1 MKKSQNIFM
10 VFFVLCFFVLGLNG
24 AWATDGTQKWA
35 FDAGNSVT
43 SSPAIG
49 ADGTI
54 YVGSYAS
61 LGGGNLYAIN
71 PDGTQKWVYNL
82 NGVKASPAIG
92 ADGTIY
98 VGSYDPMGGGNLY
111 AINLDGTQ
119 KWVCSVGNTTT
130 SPAIGLDGTI
140 YVAMTNGGLKA
151 IGREG
156 KPKWWFPTS
165 GDIATSSPAV
175 GADGTI
181 YMQAY
186 TNFYAINPDGT
197 QKWVFE
203 VWNQYASPAIG
214 SDGTIYCGDTV
225 KGKLY
230 ALNPEDGTQKWA
242 FSGGFGMES
251 SPAIGPDGTIFTA
264 IEKYLYALNPE
275 DGTQEWAFSLGD
287 GISHSSPAIGA
298 DGTIYVGAHDHNVY
312 AANPDG
318 TRKWNFRTG
327 DVVNSSPAIGPDGTI
342 YVGSDDNNLYAINGS
357 SGGLA
362 HTAWPMFHRDLRHT
376 GLNATPPV
384 PDIKANGHDGSISVS
399 LGAAVSIT
407 VALNAGSFA
416 GQNADWWVVE
426 KTPSGAWNHF
436 DLATHSMVSGLAP
449 THQGALFNLGTTQL
463 LNTSDLSAGSHIFY
477 FGVDLNMS
485 GTLDMDSIY
494 HDSVNVTVQPQ

>member
-1 MKKSQNIFM
+1 MKKFSYVFAG
-10 VFFVLCFFVLGLNG
+10 FFVLCFFVLGVNG
-24 AWATDGTQKWA
+24 VWATDGTQKWA
-35 FDAGNSVT
+35 FDAGSAVKT
-43 SSPAIG
+43 SPAVG

-54 YVGSYAS
+54 YVGSDDG

-71 PDGTQKWVYNL
+71 PNGTQKWVYNL
-82 NGVKASPAIG
+82 NGVKDSPAIG
-92 ADGTIY
+92 AGGTIY

-111 AINLDGTQ
+111 AINPDGSQ
-119 KWVCSVGNTTT
+119 NWVCLVGDTTT

-140 YVAMTNGGLKA
+140 YVALSHGGLTA
-151 IGREG
+151 ISREG
-156 KPKWWFPTS
+156 TKKWWFPTS

-203 VWNQYASPAIG
+203 VSNQYASPAIG
-214 SDGTIYCGDTV
+214 SNGTIYCGDDV

-242 FSGGFGMES
+242 FS
-251 SPAIGPDGTIFTA
+251 
-264 IEKYLYALNPE
+264 
-275 DGTQEWAFSLGD
+275 LGKA

-298 DGTIYVGAHDHNVY
+298 DGTIYVGAYDHNFY
-312 AANPDG
+312 AINPDG

-327 DVVNSSPAIGPDGTI
+327 DVVDSSPAIGTDGTI
-342 YVGSDDNNLYAINGS
+342 YVGSDDGHLYAINGS

-362 HTAWPMFHRDLRHT
+362 HAGWPMFHRDLRHT
-376 GLNATPPV
+376 GLNAIPPV
-384 PDIKANGHDGSISVS
+384 PNIKANGNDGSISVS
-399 LGAAVSIT
+399 SGAAVSIS
-407 VALNAGSFA
+407 VSLNAESFA

-426 KTPSGAWNHF
+426 KAPSGAWNHF

-463 LNTSDLSAGSHIFY
+463 LNASDLSAGSH
-477 FGVDLNMS
+477 
-485 GTLDMDSIY
+485 TSILGL
-494 HDSVNVTVQPQ
+494 T